1 MLGFL
6 KGDPKKKLQKEYEAK
21 LQKALHAQRNGD
33 LGGGALHLLGHID
46 DLDPLAAQ
54 VRPVAELHDRDDPTI
69 ERDAVRSEGERLD
82 VAHDLLRR
90 FGG

>member
-33 LGGGALHLLGHID
+33 LRTHGTLMEEAEKIY
-46 DLDPLAAQ
+46 
-54 VRPVAELHDRDDPTI
+54 AELQKIDK
-69 ERDAVRSEGERLD
+69 E
-82 VAHDLLRR
+82 
-90 FGG
+90 

>member
-33 LGGGALHLLGHID
+33 LRTHGTLMEEAENIY
-46 DLDPLAAQ
+46 
-54 VRPVAELHDRDDPTI
+54 AELQKIDK
-69 ERDAVRSEGERLD
+69 E
-82 VAHDLLRR
+82 
-90 FGG
+90 

>member
-33 LGGGALHLLGHID
+33 IRSYSMLSEEADRLYRQL
-46 DLDPLAAQ
+46 
-54 VRPVAELHDRDDPTI
+54 VAIKP
-69 ERDAVRSEGERLD
+69 
-82 VAHDLLRR
+82 
-90 FGG
+90 

>member
-33 LGGGALHLLGHID
+33 LRTHGTLMEEAEKIYA
-46 DLDPLAAQ
+46 DLQ
-54 VRPVAELHDRDDPTI
+54 KMEKK
-69 ERDAVRSEGERLD
+69 
-82 VAHDLLRR
+82 
-90 FGG
+90 

>member
-33 LGGGALHLLGHID
+33 LRTHGTLMEEAEKIY
-46 DLDPLAAQ
+46 
-54 VRPVAELHDRDDPTI
+54 AELQKM
-69 ERDAVRSEGERLD
+69 EKK
-82 VAHDLLRR
+82 
-90 FGG
+90 